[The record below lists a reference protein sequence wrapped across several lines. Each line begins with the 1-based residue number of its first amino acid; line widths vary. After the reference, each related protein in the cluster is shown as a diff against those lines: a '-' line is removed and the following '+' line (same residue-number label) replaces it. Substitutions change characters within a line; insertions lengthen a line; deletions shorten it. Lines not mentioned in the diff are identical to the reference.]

1 MSGHVDPSKEQ
12 FAAFAKS
19 GVAGPVQMLNL
30 LRFNERARYADGH
43 GEPGLTGAEAYKV
56 YAKASAPFFAGVG
69 GVMAW
74 SGKPVAG
81 VIGPPGEAWD
91 AGFVA
96 EYPDLDAFVSMVR
109 NEGYQ
114 AIVHHR
120 QAAVADS
127 RLYGFAKSD
136 AHGSGGPGVFG

>member
-1 MSGHVDPSKEQ
+1 MSGHVDPSKDQ

-19 GVAGPVQMLNL
+19 GVSGPVQMLNL
-30 LRFNERARYADGH
+30 LRFNERAQYADGQ
-43 GEPGLTGAEAYKV
+43 GEAGLTGAEAYKA
-56 YAKASAPFFAGVG
+56 YAKASAPFFQEVG

-74 SGKPVAG
+74 SGKPIAG
-81 VIGPPGEAWD
+81 VIGPPGETWD
-91 AGFVA
+91 AGFIA
-96 EYPDLDAFVSMVR
+96 EYPNLDAFVSMVR

-136 AHGSGGPGVFG
+136 APGVFG

>member
-19 GVAGPVQMLNL
+19 GVGGPVQMLNL
-30 LRFNERARYADGH
+30 LRFRDEAAYADGRAPR
-43 GEPGLTGAEAYKV
+43 PGMSGAEAYRA
-56 YAKASAPFFAGVG
+56 YAVASAPFFESVG
-69 GVMAW
+69 GRMAW
-74 SGKPVAG
+74 SGKPIAG

-96 EYPDLDAFVSMVR
+96 EYPGLDAFVSMVR
-109 NEGYQ
+109 DEGYQ

-120 QAAVADS
+120 QAAVVDS
-127 RLYGFAKSD
+127 RLYGFAKTD
-136 AHGSGGPGVFG
+136 GSGVFG